1 MHFTPVQMIG
11 TQRSGS
17 NLLRLMLNQLDGVSA
32 PHPPHI
38 LERFF
43 PLMPAYYDLS
53 DPANFT
59 QLVADVCKLIEFNP
73 VPWTG
78 FNFDPQAIISR
89 CKKPMLTEVFRV
101 IYEMRAESENAGIW
115 ICKSL
120 VNIRFA
126 DQLEDNGMNPL
137 YIHLYRDGRDV
148 ALSFKKAIV
157 GEKHMYHIAR
167 QWKEEQEASLLLADR
182 LGDERVLK
190 VRYEDLLAAP
200 EAELQKIC
208 SFIGA
213 TYNPVAMDY
222 YHSEESHKTALSG
235 VMWENV
241 EKPVLTNNH
250 DKFKRE
256 LTQVDILL
264 FEQVAG
270 DTLEKL
276 GYCLTFPQNVRHIFS
291 PEEIKSFS
299 ELNTKLKHEARLQQ
313 KPEDLEKRKNLEMH
327 LKNIQTR
334 VSNVKSHY

>member
-1 MHFTPVQMIG
+1 MNFTPVQMIG

-17 NLLRLMLNQLDGVSA
+17 NLLRLMLNQLEGVSA

-43 PLMPAYYDLS
+43 PLLPAYGDLS
-53 DPANFT
+53 FPGNFA
-59 QLVADVCKLIEFNP
+59 QLVNDICKLIEFNP

-78 FNFDPQAIISR
+78 LELDAQAIISR
-89 CKKPMLTEVFRV
+89 CTRPLLTEVFRV
-101 IYEMRAESENAGIW
+101 IYEMRAESEHAGIW

-126 DQLEDNGMNPL
+126 DQLEENGMNPL

-148 ALSFKKAIV
+148 ALSFKKAII
-157 GEKHMYHIAR
+157 GEKHIYHIAK
-167 QWKEEQEASLLLADR
+167 QWKEEQDASLQLAEKIGR
-182 LGDERVLK
+182 SRVLK
-190 VRYEDLLAAP
+190 VQYEDLLHDP
-200 EAELQKIC
+200 VKELNKIC

-213 TYNPVAMDY
+213 EYNPVAMDY

-241 EKPVLTNNH
+241 EKPVIANNFN
-250 DKFKRE
+250 KFKKE
-256 LTQVDILL
+256 LSPEDILL

-276 GYCLTFPQNVRHIFS
+276 GYQLTFPNIGIHMFTS
-291 PEEIKSFS
+291 EEINSFN
-299 ELNTKLKHEARLQQ
+299 ELNLKLKKEARLKQ
-313 KPEDLEKRKNLEMH
+313 KPGDIEKRWRQENLLHEI
-327 LKNIQTR
+327 KAR
-334 VSNVKSHY
+334 C

>member
-17 NLLRLMLNQLDGVSA
+17 NLLRLMLNQLEEVSA

-43 PLMPAYYDLS
+43 PLLPAYNDLNNP
-53 DPANFT
+53 DNFV
-59 QLVADVCKLIEFNP
+59 QIVDDVCKLIEYNP

-78 FNFDPQAIISR
+78 FTPDPQVVIQR
-89 CKKPMLTEVFRV
+89 CRQPLLTEIFRV
-101 IYEMRAESENAGIW
+101 LYEMRAESENARIW

-126 DQLEDNGMNPL
+126 DQLEENGVHPL

-157 GEKHMYHIAR
+157 GEKHIYHIAL
-167 QWKEEQEASLLLADR
+167 QWKEEQEASLLLAEK
-182 LGDERVLK
+182 LGSKRVLK
-190 VRYEDLLAAP
+190 VSYENLLHAP
-200 EAELQKIC
+200 AKELRKIC

-213 TYNPVAMDY
+213 HYSLSTLDY

-241 EKPVLTNNH
+241 EKPVIANNYN
-250 DKFKRE
+250 KFKKE
-256 LTQVDILL
+256 LSPDDILL

-270 DTLEKL
+270 DTLQKL
-276 GYCLTFPQNVRHIFS
+276 GYELSFPDLEKHKFS
-291 PEEIKSFS
+291 AQEINEFDEINK
-299 ELNTKLKHEARLQQ
+299 KLKQDARLKQ
-313 KPEDLEKRKNLEMH
+313 KPEDLEKRKKQEM
-327 LKNIQTR
+327 LLQSIQAR
-334 VSNVKSHY
+334 IK

>member
-17 NLLRLMLNQLDGVSA
+17 NLLRLMLNQLEEVSA

-43 PLMPAYYDLS
+43 PLLPAYNNLNH
-53 DPANFT
+53 PENFAL
-59 QLVADVCKLIEFNP
+59 LVEDVCKLIEYNP

-78 FNFDPQAIISR
+78 LTPDPVAVIQR
-89 CKKPMLTEVFRV
+89 CRQPLLTEIFRV
-101 IYEMRAESENAGIW
+101 LYEMRAESENARIW

-126 DQLEDNGMNPL
+126 DQLEENGVRPL

-157 GEKHMYHIAR
+157 GEKHIYHIAL
-167 QWKEEQEASLLLADR
+167 QWKEEQEASLLLAEK
-182 LGDERVLK
+182 LGSKRVLT
-190 VRYEDLLAAP
+190 VSYENLLHAP
-200 EAELQKIC
+200 EKELRKIC
-208 SFIGA
+208 SFIG
-213 TYNPVAMDY
+213 THYNLNTLDY

-241 EKPVLTNNH
+241 EKPVIADNYN
-250 DKFKRE
+250 KFKKE
-256 LTQVDILL
+256 LPSEDILL

-270 DTLEKL
+270 DTLQKL
-276 GYCLTFPQNVRHIFS
+276 GYELSFPDSGKHSYSTR
-291 PEEIKSFS
+291 EIIEFN
-299 ELNTKLKHEARLQQ
+299 ELNKKLKQEARLKQ
-313 KPEDLEKRKNLEMH
+313 KPEDLEKRKRQEM
-327 LKNIQTR
+327 LLQSIRARIK
-334 VSNVKSHY
+334 

>member
-43 PLMPAYYDLS
+43 PLLPAYNDLAIPGDFS
-53 DPANFT
+53 
-59 QLVADVCKLIEFNP
+59 QLVTDICKLIEFNP
-73 VPWTG
+73 VPWSG
-78 FNFDPQAIISR
+78 VKLEVPAIVAR
-89 CKKPMLTEVFRV
+89 CKKPLLTEVFRV

-126 DQLEDNGMNPL
+126 DQLEENGLNPL
-137 YIHLYRDGRDV
+137 YIHLFRDGRDV

-157 GEKHMYHIAR
+157 GEKHIYQIAQ
-167 QWKEEQEASLLLADR
+167 QWKDEQDLSLKLAQKI
-182 LGDERVLK
+182 GENRVLK
-190 VRYEDLLAAP
+190 VRYEDLLHNP
-200 EAELQKIC
+200 EKELQKIC
-208 SFIGA
+208 RFIGA
-213 TYNPVAMDY
+213 EYNPVALDY
-222 YHSEESHKTALSG
+222 YHSEESHKTAHSG

-241 EKPVLTNNH
+241 EKPVIADNYN
-250 DKFKRE
+250 KFKKE
-256 LTQVDILL
+256 LSTEDILI

-276 GYCLTFPQNVRHIFS
+276 GYSLTFPKTSEHVFS
-291 PEEIKSFS
+291 DEEIQLFS
-299 ELNTKLKHEARLQQ
+299 ELNKKLKQEARLLS
-313 KPEDLEKRKNLEMH
+313 KPEDLEKRKNLEIH
-327 LKNIQTR
+327 LKSIQDRIQTIG
-334 VSNVKSHY
+334 